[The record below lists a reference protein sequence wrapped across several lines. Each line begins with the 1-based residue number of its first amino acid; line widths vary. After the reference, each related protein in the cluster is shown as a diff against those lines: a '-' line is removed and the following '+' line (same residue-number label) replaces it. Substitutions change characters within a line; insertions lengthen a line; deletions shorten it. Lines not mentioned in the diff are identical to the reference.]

1 MAEFAEVMLRTTQ
14 ICESMPSCDACP
26 LYIRDGHDD
35 HMCPLLWRETLTVE
49 HFQRAEKIVMDW
61 AMKHPF
67 TPYPTWEE
75 WRIANFPRA
84 NGKLNPCH
92 FMTTSEWYD
101 ISGCT
106 CEDCSKCRS
115 RPIPA
120 YIAKKLGIKPQG
132 ASA

>member
-1 MAEFAEVMLRTTQ
+1 M
-14 ICESMPSCDACP
+14 CESMPSCDTCP
-26 LYIRDGHDD
+26 LFIRDEHDD
-35 HMCPLLWRETLTVE
+35 RICPFIWNETPTVE
-49 HFQRAEKIVMDW
+49 HFQRAEKIAMAW
-61 AMKHPF
+61 AMEYPF
-67 TPYPTWEE
+67 SPYPTWEE
-75 WRIANFPRA
+75 WRAANFPIT
-84 NGKLNPCH
+84 PCH

-132 ASA
+132 ANA